1 MELDCKVSNFFKNY
15 LVGRKTQYCW
25 NDFISPAFNINIGVG
40 QGSVLLPICSALY
53 LSPVF
58 HSLEKHL
65 KNLKI
70 PISLISFVDNGLFVS
85 QNKFILHSNA
95 NLFCSYNIMSSLLS
109 KFGLIIKHGKTD
121 VFHFSRAHGAFSPS
135 PLDLSSISSPL
146 LLPKDIWRYLGFI
159 FDYKLTFR
167 NHIDFYS
174 NKAIFTIKC
183 MKLLGNSTRGIN
195 PIQK

>member
-1 MELDCKVSNFFKNY
+1 MS
-15 LVGRKTQYCW
+15 
-25 NDFISPAFNINIGVG
+25 
-40 QGSVLLPICSALY
+40 
-53 LSPVF
+53 
-58 HSLEKHL
+58 

-70 PISLISFVDNGLFVS
+70 PISLISFVDNGLIVS

-121 VFHFSRAHGAFSPS
+121 VFHFSRAHKVFNPPPLNLSPS
-135 PLDLSSISSPL
+135 GGSV
-146 LLPKDIWRYLGFI
+146 LLPKDTWRYLGFI
-159 FDYKLTFR
+159 FDCKLTFR

-174 NKAIFTIKC
+174 NKAIFTIKY

-195 PIQK
+195 SIQK